1 MQLLRKRRRLRWLQ
15 NRRVLAGRILQ
26 VRALL
31 SPLPIGSQEQFL
43 NSPKAGWS
51 YFSCRLVRFRRKPSI
66 HAGSRQSTPSPD
78 ELAMGLT
85 GLLAVQSQPA
95 SRRPSPCPHSPCASL
110 DRRPCRLA

>member
-43 NSPKAGWS
+43 NSPKAS
-51 YFSCRLVRFRRKPSI
+51 
-66 HAGSRQSTPSPD
+66 
-78 ELAMGLT
+78 LAGLT
-85 GLLAVQSQPA
+85 PV
-95 SRRPSPCPHSPCASL
+95 
-110 DRRPCRLA
+110 

>member
-43 NSPKAGWS
+43 NSPKASW
-51 YFSCRLVRFRRKPSI
+51 
-66 HAGSRQSTPSPD
+66 A
-78 ELAMGLT
+78 GLT
-85 GLLAVQSQPA
+85 PVQA
-95 SRRPSPCPHSPCASL
+95 LRRGHVARVMTAARGFL
-110 DRRPCRLA
+110 ER